1 MSLLGTGKEMQKLKY
16 GIGPRAS
23 CGWGGFPAFTS
34 HQEHVSRRRS
44 LSFRNHASGESPK
57 KDGVSSRH
65 MLGAQSTITLP
76 AREVTLGNMGSS
88 HASMGQQ
95 DRRAPCSDEG
105 HRCRLST
112 VIRWVGSPGTAQI
125 LGGFA
130 RITSPARGARRTLE
144 DGQVHRRVRRQRHR
158 SSRHEVQAVPPGSWW
173 KKDTGPS
180 AGEGGQ
186 VSCC

>member
-34 HQEHVSRRRS
+34 HQEHVLRRRS

-57 KDGVSSRH
+57 KDGVRPGH
-65 MLGAQSTITLP
+65 LLRAQSTITLP

-88 HASMGQQ
+88 HASMGHQ
-95 DRRAPCSDEG
+95 DRRASRSDEG

-112 VIRWVGSPGTAQI
+112 VIRWVGSLGTAQI

-130 RITSPARGARRTLE
+130 RITSPARGTRRTLE

-158 SSRHEVQAVPPGSWW
+158 SSRYEVQVLLPESWW
-173 KKDTGPS
+173 EENRRPG